1 MYEER
6 LQALSAWAKDQLHGV
21 ILPWWCS
28 DYIQDHE
35 LCEIC
40 RMEKQL
46 ILATSVYSIP
56 GKRKLIA
63 VCKNHLV
70 KLIRKN
76 RKYSFDQEGNLIIEG
91 KSGS

>member
-1 MYEER
+1 MKGADRTADYFR
-6 LQALSAWAKDQLHGV
+6 SRAWGR
-21 ILPWWCS
+21 IRT
-28 DYIQDHE
+28 DYLQDHE

-76 RKYSFDQEGNLIIEG
+76 RKYSFDQEGNLIITG
-91 KSGS
+91 KGAKE